1 MIYNFESFLNEKYD
15 KIKVTLSGDETKT
28 MTFGIDDIALG
39 GRFKNKKIKIKSIDS
54 NNKGDVTING
64 KPFLKFREFTEKPN
78 EEKE

>member
-1 MIYNFESFLNEKYD
+1 MNYTFESFLNEKYD

-54 NNKGDVTING
+54 NAKGDVTING
-64 KPFLKFREFTEKPN
+64 KPFLKFREFNGKTDDE
-78 EEKE
+78 